1 MRDDLVVPG
10 EDEEKFMVV
19 KDTKVIT
26 IPFTPLEERMAVE
39 KPELMDGLLKLREL
53 LGAEKFE
60 KYISTIHN
68 INKSGNKIMFI
79 ADTEIHRTHIE
90 RECIRA
96 IEEAF
101 DVEYVRI
108 VAMG

>member
-10 EDEEKFMVV
+10 ENEEKFMVV
-19 KDTKVIT
+19 KETKVVT
-26 IPFTPLEERMAVE
+26 IPFTPLEERMAKE
-39 KPELMDGLLKLREL
+39 KPELMEGLMKLREL
-53 LGAEKFE
+53 LGVEKF
-60 KYISTIHN
+60 KKHISTIHN

-79 ADTEIHRTHIE
+79 ADSEIHRTNLE
-90 RECIRA
+90 RECISC

-101 DVEYVRI
+101 EVEYVRV

>member
-10 EDEEKFMVV
+10 EGEENFMAV
-19 KDTKVIT
+19 KETKVVT

-39 KPELMDGLLKLREL
+39 KPELMEGLIKLRDL
-53 LGAEKFE
+53 LGAEKFR
-60 KYISTIHN
+60 KYISKIHN

-79 ADTEIHRTHIE
+79 ADTELHRTHIE
-90 RECIRA
+90 RECIGA

-101 DVEYVRI
+101 EVEYVRV